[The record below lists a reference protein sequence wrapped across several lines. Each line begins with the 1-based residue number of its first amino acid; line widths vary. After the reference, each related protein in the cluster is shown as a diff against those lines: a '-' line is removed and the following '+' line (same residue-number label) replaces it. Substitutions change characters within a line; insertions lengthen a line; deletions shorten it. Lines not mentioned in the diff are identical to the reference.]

1 MSASI
6 QKAAITPII
15 QVNSEVCPCCGSFT
29 SELSSETGWCENCSP
44 KSNYSRAEG
53 FLSLNADRIE
63 YFLAEGKT
71 FWQALEQLAVREE
84 RPICVICGNYIRRA
98 KRTAVFCRK
107 TRECRSYSRKYVYL
121 YTDKKLSKPE
131 ALAVILEELG

>member
-1 MSASI
+1 LSAST

-15 QVNSEVCPCCGSFT
+15 QVSSLSSPSEVCPCCGSFT
-29 SELSSETGWCENCSP
+29 SELNRETGWCEECSP
-44 KSNYSRAEG
+44 KSNYSRAED

-63 YFLAEGKT
+63 YFL
-71 FWQALEQLAVREE
+71 EQLAVRDE
-84 RPICVICGNYIRRA
+84 RPICVICGNFIRRA

-107 TRECRSYSRKYVYL
+107 TKECRSYSRKYVYL